1 MDCPFK
7 ELERGWGSSCLR
19 PLIFRDYAMTT
30 NSTKIETTVGDKNKV
45 EAEVGAEKE
54 EEVDCRLV
62 SAVL

>member
-1 MDCPFK
+1 
-7 ELERGWGSSCLR
+7 
-19 PLIFRDYAMTT
+19 MTT
-30 NSTKIETTVGDKNKV
+30 NSAKIETTVGDKNKV